1 VVLAGLALTGHFTLW
16 PSPDTPSY
24 LAAAQ
29 AADPLGQPRIALYG
43 WLIGGLI
50 GGRGAWLL
58 PWLQAAFYLAG
69 LALLLRALRRLGLS
83 AAGRMAIGLALGG
96 ANMLLLWANAAL
108 PELAGHAALL
118 IALAA
123 AIDIAGGRAMAWR
136 LALVAAAMAL
146 AWAFRPAFLPFV
158 LLLPLLPILLPHPVS
173 RRRVAGGVL
182 GLFAACLLPFL
193 AFSGLRSAREG
204 DFNVVSFGGFQM
216 SGMAALM
223 LTPGIAD
230 RLPAD
235 MQGAARQ
242 IIVGRQALVASG
254 AALAIPRNSAGQRRF
269 ASAAAGYFDILVR
282 THDAV
287 LYGAVA
293 KLRSAGESWVAFNA
307 RMQRL
312 ALAVIRAAP
321 VDYAAWLAGATARLV
336 GHALVLDAAFLLG
349 SAALAVAL
357 AMRASRPRRVGP
369 GLARDVAILGV
380 LTGLYTLGDSVLI
393 VAATIPAER
402 YIDSAMLF
410 LPAWP
415 IYAAIRLCQPGAPE
429 AG

>member
-1 VVLAGLALTGHFTLW
+1 MLA
-16 PSPDTPSY
+16 
-24 LAAAQ
+24 
-29 AADPLGQPRIALYG
+29 QPRIPLYG
-43 WLIGGLI
+43 WLVGGLI
-50 GGRGAWLL
+50 GGRAAWLL
-58 PWLQAAFYLAG
+58 PWLQAAAYLAG
-69 LALLLRALRRLGLS
+69 VATLLRALRRLGLS
-83 AAGRMAIGLALGG
+83 AAGRMAIGLALAGS
-96 ANMLLLWANAAL
+96 NMLLLWANAAL
-108 PELAGHAALL
+108 PDLPGHAALL

-123 AIDIAGGRAMAWR
+123 AIDIAAGQPMRR
-136 LALVAAAMAL
+136 RVVTVAASMAL

-158 LLLPLLPILLPHPVS
+158 LLLPAVPALLPHGMP
-173 RRRVAGGVL
+173 RRRIAGFML
-182 GLFAACLLPFL
+182 GLLAATLLPFL
-193 AFSGLRSAREG
+193 TVAGLRAAREG

-223 LTPGIAD
+223 LTPAIAD

-235 MQGAARQ
+235 LQDSARRIVAA
-242 IIVGRQALVASG
+242 RQALVDAG
-254 AALAIPRNSAGQRRF
+254 KALPIPRNSTGQRRF

-293 KLRSAGESWVAFNA
+293 QQRGTGESWVAFNA

-321 VDYAAWLAGATARLV
+321 GDYAAWLAGATARLV
-336 GHALVLDAAFLLG
+336 GHALVLDPAFLLG
-349 SAALAVAL
+349 AAALVAAL
-357 AMRASRPRRVGP
+357 AMRKLRPRPGRP
-369 GLARDVAILGV
+369 GLARDVTILGV
-380 LTGLYTLGDSVLI
+380 LTGLYTLGDSVLV

-415 IYAAIRLCQPGAPE
+415 IYAAIRLIQP
-429 AG
+429 AGVRS